1 MYDLQTLKA
10 LNARRV
16 RQLQA
21 DNARKHARLIARI
34 QATVAKADSLSLD
47 SAADRSTLVRRLAGE
62 L

>member
-1 MYDLQTLKA
+1 MYDLQTLKT

-21 DNARKHARLIARI
+21 DSARKHASLIARI
-34 QATVAKADSLSLD
+34 KATVAKADSLSLD
-47 SAADRSTLVRRLAGE
+47 SPRDRNALVRGLAGV